1 MHLKQ
6 QVYKNLKLCK
16 KLCQRHYVKKSFFM
30 VYNGMYDCHENIKI
44 QPWSA
49 NYTAIDH
56 DTEEILNYKKKM
68 IKKCNNVL
76 QIVGPLLLFYLL
88 TDTK

>member
-1 MHLKQ
+1 
-6 QVYKNLKLCK
+6 
-16 KLCQRHYVKKSFFM
+16 
-30 VYNGMYDCHENIKI
+30 MYDCHENIKI

-76 QIVGPLLLFYLL
+76 LFYLL
-88 TDTK
+88 MDTK